1 MRYVLALLWVLA
13 GVSICAEAR
22 AEKQIAL
29 VIGNGAYQNT
39 APLPNPSHDAADMA
53 AALKRLGFDVMEGR
67 DLDKRTMERLIR
79 QFGVKLAGA
88 DVALFFY
95 AGHGLQIEGQNYL
108 VPTDARLASQGD
120 IDFEGLALNLVIKQM
135 EREAKTSLVLLDACR
150 DNPLARNLARTMG
163 TRGGQIGQGLA
174 EVRTS
179 VGTLIAFSTQPGNF
193 ALDGAGRN
201 SPYTEALLKHVEVPG
216 KDVSGVLVDVRN
228 DVLKATGGRQVPW
241 EHTSLRGQLYL
252 NKAAMPDRGAVA
264 PTQIAPA
271 ATVASPK
278 ATGGYDPD
286 LEIALW
292 NSVKDSK
299 SPAMIEAYLER
310 YPSGT
315 FAGLARIM
323 VAGLKEPA
331 ANVPELRVKTPEP
344 PAKAQASPTKTQE
357 PARVAA
363 LLAPEVKAPP
373 MTDPEVLARA
383 LQTELK
389 RVGCD
394 PGKIDGKWGGK
405 AKEALTEFARHIKVA
420 MPAEEPTAVAL
431 EAVTSRKE
439 RVCPLECDRGETE
452 VNGKCV
458 AKATKAKKPQT
469 AEPARRQQP
478 SSGRSRAA
486 EEGSSGSAPVGGSI
500 SIGIGR
506 RGGGIGIGF

>member
-1 MRYVLALLWVLA
+1 MRYFLALLWALIA
-13 GVSICAEAR
+13 VSTCPEAR
-22 AEKQIAL
+22 AEKRVAL

-39 APLPNPSHDAADMA
+39 APLTNPSHDAADMA
-53 AALKRLGFDVMEGR
+53 GALKRLGFEVVDGR

-79 QFGVKLAGA
+79 QFAIQLVGA

-95 AGHGLQIEGQNYL
+95 AGHGLQVGGQNYL
-108 VPTDARLASQGD
+108 VPTDARLAGEGD
-120 IDFEGLALNLVIKQM
+120 VDFESLALNLVIKQM

-163 TRGGQIGQGLA
+163 TRSSQIGQGLA
-174 EVRTS
+174 EVRTG
-179 VGTLIAFSTQPGNF
+179 VGTLIAFSTQPGYV

-216 KDVSGVLVDVRN
+216 KDVSGVLVEVRN
-228 DVLKATGGRQVPW
+228 DVLKATNGRQVPW
-241 EHTSLRGQLYL
+241 EHTSLTGQVYL
-252 NKAAMPDRGAVA
+252 RA
-264 PTQIAPA
+264 APA
-271 ATVASPK
+271 PAPEAAAAPPEKPPS
-278 ATGGYDPD
+278 AAGGYEKD

-299 SPAMIEAYLER
+299 STAMIDAYLGR
-310 YPSGT
+310 YPNGV
-315 FAGLARIM
+315 FAGLARVM
-323 VAGLKEPA
+323 VAQLREAQAKEAQLKE
-331 ANVPELRVKTPEP
+331 
-344 PAKAQASPTKTQE
+344 TQEKPKE

-363 LLAPEVKAPP
+363 LPTPEVKAPP

-405 AKEALTEFARHIKVA
+405 AKEALTEFARHAKVA

-439 RVCPLECDRGETE
+439 RVCPLECDEDERKVDGR
-452 VNGKCV
+452 CV
-458 AKATKAKKPQT
+458 AKAVEKPKPSRKSPQ
-469 AEPARRQQP
+469 APQEARTRREAPQQAP
-478 SSGRSRAA
+478 SNKGMCWAQDSRVTTLVPCSDSRAGPRA
-486 EEGSSGSAPVGGSI
+486 Y
-500 SIGIGR
+500 
-506 RGGGIGIGF
+506 